1 MRFRFVRQLL
11 LAALLAVVT
20 AAPAAASTIWVD
32 WISGFAGAPG
42 QVNGTMA
49 GVGVTY
55 VGEVDNGNIVGTS
68 GIWSP
73 NSSFIGGTVDTSP
86 SSVNDDLRLDGNAG
100 LLNTITFSQ
109 PVTNPVFAIWS
120 LGQPGLQASFD
131 FLITP
136 TFEAGGPNSNFGGGP
151 IVVVGN
157 SVRGNEGNGVVQ
169 FTGTFTQIQW
179 RNTPENF
186 YAFTVGMN
194 GASVPE
200 PMSLVLLGSGVAG
213 LIARR
218 RARR

>member
-1 MRFRFVRQLL
+1 MRFRFVRQLS
-11 LAALLAVVT
+11 LAALLVVVT

-32 WISGFAGAPG
+32 WTDGFTGAPG

-49 GVGVTY
+49 GIGVTY
-55 VGEVDNGNIVGTS
+55 VGEVDGGNIIGTS

-109 PVTNPVFAIWS
+109 AVTNPVFAIWS
-120 LGQPGLQASFD
+120 LGQPGLQASFN

-157 SVRGNEGNGVVQ
+157 SVLGNEGNGVVQ

-186 YAFTVGMN
+186 YAFTVGVN
-194 GASVPE
+194 AVPE
-200 PMSLVLLGSGVAG
+200 PTSLLLLGSGVAG